1 MVVDTDKA
9 KGIILQAVR
18 DFKRKSMLLRKG
30 TPQLLEWSQK
40 IIFDNPKVFK
50 GSELEKR
57 MASLEL
63 LRLALG
69 KPSKLDEVIN
79 S

>member
-1 MVVDTDKA
+1 MVVDTGKA
-9 KGIILQAVR
+9 KGIILQTLR
-18 DFKRKSMLLRKG
+18 DFKREGMLLRKS

-57 MASLEL
+57 MTSLEL